1 MSNFRQKKEKKRKI
15 SGNFGNFPFFFLFL
29 SKVRHLCNKLYHV
42 FVMLMNLIGFDI
54 ENLSYNWSIITYRNS
69 CTNSIW
75 IFHCIKLANGNG
87 NGIFQICANTL
98 IITIIFIIK
107 NRVFAKSH
115 TCMKKVRNFFEKSTT
130 FMKKVLLYE
139 RLFS

>member
-1 MSNFRQKKEKKRKI
+1 MENSITFSIDKFDTIKNFYRICIWI
-15 SGNFGNFPFFFLFL
+15 SICNYRPVTGKYGKFHNFFHNL
-29 SKVRHLCNKLYHV
+29 SKVRHLCNKFYQL

-98 IITIIFIIK
+98 FVHKFHIEVLSHKYNLII
-107 NRVFAKSH
+107 
-115 TCMKKVRNFFEKSTT
+115 
-130 FMKKVLLYE
+130 L
-139 RLFS
+139 